1 MAYPVQYP
9 AHWKPFVV
17 RVTDV
22 STASSTWVHPGI
34 NGKIKHVSSVIDG
47 AIATAP
53 SVLTF
58 EIGGVAVT
66 GLTVT
71 ITHTSSA
78 AGDVDTATATAL
90 NSFTSDQPIE
100 VVCSGA
106 STDTAIA
113 EVTIWVEPN

>member
-1 MAYPVQYP
+1 MGYPVQRP
-9 AHWKPFVV
+9 AHWKPFTC

-22 STASSTWVHPGI
+22 STQSVFWVHPNI
-34 NGKIKHVSSVIDG
+34 SGKIKEVSSVLYG
-47 AIATAP
+47 AISGAP
-53 SVLTF
+53 SVITF

-66 GLTVT
+66 GATLT

-78 AGDVDTATATAL
+78 AGDVDSAVASAL
-90 NSFTSDQPIE
+90 NSFTADQPIE

-113 EVTIWVEPN
+113 EVTIWVEPV